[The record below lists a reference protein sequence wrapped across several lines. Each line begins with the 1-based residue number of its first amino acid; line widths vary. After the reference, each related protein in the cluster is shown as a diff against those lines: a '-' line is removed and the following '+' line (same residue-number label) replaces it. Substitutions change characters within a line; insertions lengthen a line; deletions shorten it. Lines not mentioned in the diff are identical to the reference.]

1 MRNELRTET
10 YTVKLTKIFSGSK
23 SGDGAKNGKREID
36 LG

>member
-1 MRNELRTET
+1 MRKELRAEA

-23 SGDGAKNGKREID
+23 SGDGAKNGKREND